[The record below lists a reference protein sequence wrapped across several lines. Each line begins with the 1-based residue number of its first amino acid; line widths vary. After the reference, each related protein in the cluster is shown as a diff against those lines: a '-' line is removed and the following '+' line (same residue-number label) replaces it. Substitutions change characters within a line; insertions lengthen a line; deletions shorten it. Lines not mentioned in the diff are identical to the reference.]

1 MIDALGERES
11 REFLQNHQLGHL
23 GCIVESEPYVV
34 PISYWCDGEYIYSH
48 SLPGLKINAIRQQPR
63 ICLQVEA
70 IQDSYNWKSVIA
82 FGFYNEITAP
92 EERERI
98 LTLLLQQLPQL
109 TPVESRMISATSEI
123 IVFRLV
129 IERVTGVYE
138 KIA

>member
-11 REFLQNHQLGHL
+11 REFLRNHQLGHL

-34 PISYWCDGEYIYSH
+34 PISYWCDGEFIYSH